1 MGCLLAGSWNGLF
14 VILGHGMGGV
24 RGKEKKGGAAGVSA
38 PELWPP
44 ARAATPL
51 PLACKL
57 IHFCLEQDI
66 WDQKVRQRKV
76 DIFL

>member
-1 MGCLLAGSWNGLF
+1 MGCLLTGSWNGLF

-44 ARAATPL
+44 ARAAIPL
-51 PLACKL
+51 PLS
-57 IHFCLEQDI
+57 
-66 WDQKVRQRKV
+66 V
-76 DIFL
+76 